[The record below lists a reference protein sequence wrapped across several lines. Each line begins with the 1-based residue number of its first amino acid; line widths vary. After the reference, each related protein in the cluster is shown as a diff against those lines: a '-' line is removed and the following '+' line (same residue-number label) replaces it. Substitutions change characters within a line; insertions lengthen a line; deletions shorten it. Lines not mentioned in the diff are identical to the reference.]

1 MSDVPWVCGA
11 CRSINQ
17 PRETRCYHCRT
28 PRDLGEVD
36 PEQLITAGAG
46 SKPEPIV
53 RPQGPY
59 QSSAGLALL
68 TQGLIVL
75 ALAVTVVASFLGADL
90 VGRVLD
96 PEAFEEGSVVL
107 VGGLGLLGLGLA
119 ALALVSWA
127 AWLSRVVSNVPK
139 LGLGWTNVTPT
150 AAIYE
155 SIFPGVNLYR
165 VPSILRDVVT
175 RLEPNGRGEA
185 L

>member
-53 RPQGPY
+53 RPVGAY
-59 QSSAGLALL
+59 QDSAGLALL
-68 TQGLIVL
+68 TQGLIVI
-75 ALAVTVVASFLGADL
+75 ALAVTVTASFLGADV

-96 PEAFEEGSVVL
+96 PEAFEDGPGIL
-107 VGGLGLLGLGLA
+107 IGGLGFLGLGLA
-119 ALALVSWA
+119 GAGGAHC
-127 AWLSRVVSNVPK
+127 R
-139 LGLGWTNVTPT
+139 
-150 AAIYE
+150 
-155 SIFPGVNLYR
+155 
-165 VPSILRDVVT
+165 
-175 RLEPNGRGEA
+175 
-185 L
+185 